1 MHVRQKDGDAG
12 SPASL
17 ARGVGLL
24 LRAASGLRYGELSI
38 VAPNG
43 ATHLVAGPE
52 SGPHASLIVKHA
64 RAAWRFAIG
73 GAVGLAEAY
82 MDGDWETPDLPALL
96 TLAAIN
102 DEALL
107 DSYYGARWA
116 STLRRLWHAGRAN
129 TRAGSR
135 RNIAHHY
142 DLGNAFYE
150 RWLDGSMTY
159 SSAVFVRDDETLA
172 EAQLNKYRRIAEKLE
187 IAPHAHVLEIG
198 CGWGGFARLIAR
210 EFGARV
216 TAITVSRQQHDYA
229 RKRAQ
234 EDGLADRIDVR
245 LVDYRDIDGRFDR
258 IASIEM
264 FEAVGERYWP
274 VFFAKL
280 RDNLNDGGRAALQ
293 VITIADR
300 WFDSYRRSV
309 DFIQRY
315 IFPGGMLPSP
325 TALRRL
331 AEQAG
336 LAVTREEFFGPH
348 YARTLAEWQRR
359 FQDAWPD
366 LIPMGFD
373 RRFKRMW
380 EYYLA
385 YCEAG
390 FRAGSIDVTQ
400 VALVRR

>member
-1 MHVRQKDGDAG
+1 
-12 SPASL
+12 
-17 ARGVGLL
+17 
-24 LRAASGLRYGELSI
+24 
-38 VAPNG
+38 
-43 ATHLVAGPE
+43 
-52 SGPHASLIVKHA
+52 
-64 RAAWRFAIG
+64 
-73 GAVGLAEAY
+73 

-96 TLAAIN
+96 TLAAMN

-107 DSYYGARWA
+107 ERYYGLRWA
-116 STLRRLWHAGRAN
+116 AALRRLWHVGRAN

-135 RNIAHHY
+135 RNIAYHY

-159 SSAVFVRDDETLA
+159 SSAVFAREDETLA
-172 EAQLNKYRRIAEKLE
+172 EAQANKYRRVAEKLE
-187 IAPHAHVLEIG
+187 IAPGASVLEIG

-216 TAITVSRQQHDYA
+216 TAITVSRQQCDYA
-229 RKRAQ
+229 RKRAH

-245 LVDYRDIDGRFDR
+245 LVDYRDVEGRFDR
-258 IASIEM
+258 VASIEM
-264 FEAVGERYWP
+264 LEAVGERYWP

-336 LAVTREEFFGPH
+336 LTVAREEFFGPH

-359 FQDAWPD
+359 FQAAWPE
-366 LIPMGFD
+366 LSPMGFD

>member
-1 MHVRQKDGDAG
+1 MSIDTNGCDARH
-12 SPASL
+12 PEPPP
-17 ARGVGLL
+17 RGIGLL
-24 LRAASGLRYGELSI
+24 LRAASGLRYGTLSI
-38 VAPNG
+38 VAPG
-43 ATHLVAGPE
+43 GDTHVVAGCE
-52 SGPHASLIVKHA
+52 SGPHARLIVKRA
-64 RAAWRFAIG
+64 RAAWRFIVG
-73 GAVGLAEAY
+73 GAVGFAESY

-96 TLAAIN
+96 TLAAMN

-107 DSYYGARWA
+107 ERYYGLRWA
-116 STLRRLWHAGRAN
+116 AALRRLWHVGRAN

-135 RNIAHHY
+135 RNIAYHY

-159 SSAVFVRDDETLA
+159 SSAVFAREDETLA
-172 EAQLNKYRRIAEKLE
+172 EAQANKYRRVAEKLE
-187 IAPHAHVLEIG
+187 IAPGASVLEIG

-216 TAITVSRQQHDYA
+216 TAITVSRQQCDYV
-229 RKRAQ
+229 RKRAH

-245 LVDYRDIDGRFDR
+245 LVDYRDVEGRFDR
-258 IASIEM
+258 VASIEM
-264 FEAVGERYWP
+264 LEAVGERYWP

-336 LAVTREEFFGPH
+336 LTVAREEFFGPH

-359 FQDAWPD
+359 FQAAWPE
-366 LIPMGFD
+366 LSPMGFD

>member
-1 MHVRQKDGDAG
+1 MF
-12 SPASL
+12 
-17 ARGVGLL
+17 AR
-24 LRAASGLRYGELSI
+24 E
-38 VAPNG
+38 
-43 ATHLVAGPE
+43 
-52 SGPHASLIVKHA
+52 
-64 RAAWRFAIG
+64 
-73 GAVGLAEAY
+73 
-82 MDGDWETPDLPALL
+82 
-96 TLAAIN
+96 
-102 DEALL
+102 
-107 DSYYGARWA
+107 
-116 STLRRLWHAGRAN
+116 
-129 TRAGSR
+129 
-135 RNIAHHY
+135 
-142 DLGNAFYE
+142 
-150 RWLDGSMTY
+150 
-159 SSAVFVRDDETLA
+159 DETLA
-172 EAQLNKYRRIAEKLE
+172 EAQANKYRRVAEKLE
-187 IAPHAHVLEIG
+187 IAPGASVLEIG

-216 TAITVSRQQHDYA
+216 TAITVSRQQCDYV
-229 RKRAQ
+229 RKRAH

-245 LVDYRDIDGRFDR
+245 LVDYRDVEGRFDR
-258 IASIEM
+258 VASIEM
-264 FEAVGERYWP
+264 LEAVGERYWP

-336 LAVTREEFFGPH
+336 LTVAREEFFGPH

-359 FQDAWPD
+359 FQAAWPE
-366 LIPMGFD
+366 LSPMGFD